1 MPRRLPP
8 EREASPNSIDQ
19 PAERAQEVLRALAE
33 VVSEAQKRGLPLS
46 EAYVHFDQR
55 DEGVVGVDD
64 LMHAVVELRL
74 CPSSDLWDEQ
84 DAEDCVVA
92 LSRGK
97 SRAYFTREDF
107 VRYFST
113 AAAPSSLVRDRQV
126 SADKS
131 PSYGHAQKMS
141 PEKTD
146 RLQHW
151 QEQASTASHTLASSP
166 THKKTQLRVTLPDWA
181 HARSKRALKELEARR
196 RAKSKTQPP
205 LMLSSMLNF
214 PFDSSSS
221 EPTPDS
227 YSSNNDVFHDDDNV
241 ELSAPTS
248 AAIPQLDLNKKKTKP
263 TAPGENPDDSLVFPV
278 SDRWKIFQVDADT
291 AISYGILSH
300 DNIPSS
306 PPQSNGKAD
315 AAAGLATSQASAE
328 NTAEEEASGLPN
340 TTAFRLTVFLD
351 VFQRLETLEAFFHPL
366 LVHFPRGK
374 ILLCGFP
381 TRSKR
386 IVTWHNARFASVYSK
401 LLEHVMTR
409 SREWLV
415 QPKLGIGAVPQY
427 LVGFGTGGS
436 TALQLLGMELPMRQ
450 TKGDGGGAL
459 GLFARSL
466 RGLVL
471 VNALASVTE
480 VERRTLRSLQKLLD
494 ASSNI
499 QPGATSSSGDAV
511 ELHEALASALFS
523 EHYLAQVAPSR
534 AAALESFFRTRRGFF
549 QTSEVSA
556 PESRVTENDDTNGE
570 DKFKA
575 GQLLRVLLR
584 GVTKNRDVTAAVANL
599 ATAVPAPFALIV
611 VHGSQNALCTPQ
623 QVALIS
629 GSNAAS
635 GFSQANTV
643 VEALSLSCISASG
656 EEDPA
661 SNDARCMHVAWLKGG
676 HEILQE
682 RGSFFYG
689 LFRQLGTAEVA
700 RPQPDEPAQR
710 ASSSSEPRRSSTRQ
724 SRRSSAAAPAS
735 LQATSPNENFGAN
748 QDESLSDGQDS
759 QDADSS
765 LLPQAQSPEPR
776 SDLRERVV
784 EQLST
789 RGLPWIQQEL
799 YDRGIEGAG
808 RTDIILERYERVL
821 VQEEELARRQE
832 LDRQRMQ
839 AKHDEIEAQR
849 RSKEEDAREREQR
862 DLEARQSVQRRERES
877 QQAFFEQMEAKK
889 VENARRLQENE
900 TMTLEDLRSRKVEE
914 LLASDLERR
923 DRNRV
928 VARQMGELDA
938 ERQEQV
944 RRESQVELQALRL
957 EEQKKQRQALKV
969 FQLKF
974 EQKELVSS
982 PVEAYRL
989 DSPAVYER
997 FDDIASGARVLAADL
1012 AHFYEIKA
1020 LQMRES
1026 AEKRLELETLQ
1037 RGPLFAKEL
1046 QVRNLER
1053 VQAKAQNTG
1062 MIAKA
1067 GMGTV
1072 RIVPITAAEMQA
1084 LGREL
1089 DITRDELERL
1099 HSDAALRRKDLAWKD
1114 QLLQRLSI
1122 IIQRN
1127 ERFRGEVLTKLS
1139 VCADMGNE
1147 RVLSLREDNEAFES
1161 KRDGLMKLRGTLKRR
1176 QDAVRGECE
1185 RARATTTAFFDTNL
1199 RVVGALQRVQR
1210 TVIIQ
1215 ELEVEDEA
1223 LSVRI
1228 EALEEQEKAAHLAL
1242 DNSKATLEEVAT
1254 RTFVLE
1260 ESQRALEGSTE
1271 GKGLVDVSNKDEGVS
1286 GSKMKGANA
1295 VKPQEDVAESVRL
1308 KKDADRSPEE
1318 KRWVALD
1325 FLTNFAH
1332 YYKHVAAEEV
1342 EIIQK
1347 SADYQQKSDK
1357 KLVVDQLKRLMELP
1371 ARNCLAFAF
1380 FKSPEEM
1387 EAHYLLRKYT
1397 FGDGEGYFA
1406 QLDHD
1411 FEAPTGVA
1419 APRASLSSTLADM
1432 LSVLQRIADS
1442 PPRRCPRAQAA
1453 LLDDK
1458 MPPLTLLHV
1467 PQSQIFPH
1475 KSTTHSFQLP
1485 RDAEGVAVL
1494 SLTASIV
1501 FQGHFKSVG
1510 YQNGRLAAMMYM
1522 LPPVTDPNSVQQRFQ
1537 APIPIGKCFY
1547 AEDLA
1552 LCSPHSMGRLVLRHE
1567 PLSVPL
1573 SAAATYQIVL
1583 GAPVFTAYSLEVSGR
1598 TSLLADEAL
1607 RRKRVDALKKQD
1619 LLPRKQD
1626 ELQNVFLTILLSER
1640 KKRLARRLAA
1650 EAKDQARAAELEMLR
1665 NNQKLERDNA
1675 EPVLSHDER
1684 RDLHTAIRAANKTF
1698 THCCFLFSK
1707 REEEVRDIEQ
1717 SLRELTRI
1725 HVDVLEDCE
1734 KMEQL
1739 LEEYRTNL
1747 PHIAALLSDE
1757 PDLGTGDAAAA
1768 KLARELN
1775 VEYENKTGT
1784 KSSKVRWAELSAMK
1798 AKLPSM
1804 MTPAE
1809 RLRRKY
1815 KKGRDT
1821 LDKKEREWVLLD
1833 RILHPQL
1840 YRWEAGKHGAA
1851 TDGGYTNAP
1860 GVKLRLHGAY
1870 PKLSKD
1876 EEQLA
1881 ALSQMEVERIMK
1893 APWNLLERKEIL
1905 IRKVLTRFRDDHGA
1919 PTKRRPNPNGS
1930 ITSMVTLLRAQKS
1943 TELTREERE
1952 WRLYDQLLNPVYYPV
1967 NFKRLAKELAGAIV
1981 TPGGL
1986 DEVTISPKL
1995 AREDLVMAINTPED
2009 ELYKLPS
2016 DLLRGRT
2023 LLLKYDPQLS
2033 TNLIN
2038 AARIQQQTQDSQTP
2052 TNVIEVDVDARCRL
2066 VFQELQ
2072 RAIANTRNEF
2082 MDSYVLHSTLQ
2093 RFPTK
2098 VLRLELE
2105 KDLDRLLISQIKE
2118 KENFEL
2124 AIFLSKK
2131 EAPESNGNAVSDS
2144 DSDEEAVIAREVEA
2158 RRKAK
2163 EDAKQGPKVRGK
2175 ALKQKS
2181 LQKQRREIKNALQG
2195 RSLEEQRLIL
2205 REQELGSGGC
2215 TACWTNPCQWK
2226 PFLEESYVTIQER
2239 IDVIR
2244 EELERVKHSPDLTI
2258 TSNVCM
2264 AAVKSGNQAITLR
2277 KSDLFDELTLE
2288 MKIWEKNFRLKAVD
2302 EEFHET
2308 FRSKNEFFE
2317 TQALHGFRQIQH
2329 KSKVQVALQ
2338 REHNVLV
2345 AHLTSYEVVEDVL
2358 ESMLEG
2364 WIFGERESERQ
2375 VLGYV
2380 PSLKREGP
2388 LTMQDLRRFEQ
2399 DRRILQVRQDIRQEQ
2414 LQNAQGLPSDKWK
2427 PIEVEAFQ
2435 VNLTKKAVQK
2445 GSELDKSLTETE
2457 NALKFGLFCMTLMY
2471 FRGLSLLKKQKT
2483 VWSVSTTKR
2492 LAAAASPKTAER
2504 RRMDREK
2511 RNVELRARKAA
2522 LYDEKARTGQARK
2535 QKFHEQKL
2543 AAYRKRLVDENRKA
2557 NRERTAAINIQRVY
2571 RGHLGKLAGNQ
2582 WMLRRR
2588 EIDAQRALDHAAAVT
2603 LQRAYRGR
2611 LGRIAAEDQRV
2622 ELAEFISQIRAE
2634 EAIDEEEEYWN
2645 NHKIERLARKVAA
2658 FVKKEA

>member
-1 MPRRLPP
+1 MPRRVSP
-8 EREASPNSIDQ
+8 EEGSSPSAADRPVEKARELLQ
-19 PAERAQEVLRALAE
+19 ALSE

-46 EAYVHFDQR
+46 EAYAHFDQR
-55 DEGVVGVDD
+55 DEGVVSVDN
-64 LMHAVVELRL
+64 LMQAVVELRL
-74 CPSSDLWDEQ
+74 YPNNDLWSEQ
-84 DAEDCVVA
+84 DAEECVTVI
-92 LSRGK
+92 SRGK

-113 AAAPSSLVRDRQV
+113 TATPSNLVRDRDVPQDNGHDRRV
-126 SADKS
+126 RFHKTS
-131 PSYGHAQKMS
+131 PKKRDH
-141 PEKTD
+141 
-146 RLQHW
+146 LQHW
-151 QEQASTASHTLASSP
+151 QEQATAVSHTLASSLKQ
-166 THKKTQLRVTLPDWA
+166 KKKSQLRVTLPEWA

-196 RAKSKTQPP
+196 RTKSKQPP
-205 LMLSSMLNF
+205 ITLSSTPNF
-214 PFDSSSS
+214 NTDSSLS

-227 YSSNNDVFHDDDNV
+227 FSNNDDVFHDDDENNGP
-241 ELSAPTS
+241 SAQTS
-248 AAIPQLDLNKKKTKP
+248 ATVPQIDLKKKSQAAKT
-263 TAPGENPDDSLVFPV
+263 GESPDDLLVFPL
-278 SDRWKIFQVDADT
+278 SDRWKTFQVDADT
-291 AISYGILSH
+291 IVSYGILSH
-300 DNIPSS
+300 DTIQSS
-306 PPQSNGKAD
+306 PSTPKMEDSAS
-315 AAAGLATSQASAE
+315 AWTALSQASAE
-328 NTAEEEASGLPN
+328 STAEEEASGLPN
-340 TTAFRLTVFLD
+340 MTAFRLTVFID
-351 VFQRLETLEAFFHPL
+351 AFQRLETLEDYFHPL

-386 IVTWHNARFASVYSK
+386 SATWHNARFASLYAR
-401 LLEHVMTR
+401 LLEYVMTR

-471 VNALASVTE
+471 VNAVASVTD
-480 VERRTLRSLQKLLD
+480 VERRTLRSLQKLLE
-494 ASSNI
+494 ANANVQSGI
-499 QPGATSSSGDAV
+499 TSSTGDAA
-511 ELHEALASALFS
+511 ELHEALASVLFS
-523 EHYLAQVAPSR
+523 GHYLSQVASSR
-534 AAALESFFRTRRGFF
+534 SAALESFFRSRRGFL
-549 QTSEVSA
+549 QTAQNAATSNDSA
-556 PESRVTENDDTNGE
+556 IDDRAKSGH
-570 DKFKA
+570 
-575 GQLLRVLLR
+575 LLRVLLR
-584 GVTKNRDVTAAVANL
+584 GTAKNRDVTAAIANL
-599 ATAVPAPFALIV
+599 AAMVPAPFALIV
-611 VHGSQNALCTPQ
+611 VHGSQNALFTPH
-623 QVALIS
+623 QVELVTGRNGIS
-629 GSNAAS
+629 SSA
-635 GFSQANTV
+635 GFSQVNNV
-643 VEALSLSCISASG
+643 PEALALGNASANI
-656 EEDPA
+656 DT
-661 SNDARCMHVAWLKGG
+661 RHLHVAWLKGG
-676 HEILQE
+676 HELLQE
-682 RGSFFYG
+682 RSSFFYE
-689 LFRQLGTAEVA
+689 LFRQLATAETSSQ
-700 RPQPDEPAQR
+700 QPVITNDQSDFPT
-710 ASSSSEPRRSSTRQ
+710 SEGRRSTSHSTSRSRKSSVIPPTSRQ
-724 SRRSSAAAPAS
+724 PPSSQDISIP
-735 LQATSPNENFGAN
+735 N
-748 QDESLSDGQDS
+748 QDELLSVDQDDDSPPPLQSLEPPSILRQRVSDELIS
-759 QDADSS
+759 
-765 LLPQAQSPEPR
+765 
-776 SDLRERVV
+776 
-784 EQLST
+784 

-799 YDRGIEGAG
+799 YDRGVEGAG
-808 RTDIILERYERVL
+808 PTDVILERYECVL
-821 VQEEELARRQE
+821 AQEEERTQKQE
-832 LDRQRMQ
+832 RDKQRIQ

-849 RSKEEDAREREQR
+849 RVKQEEAEEREQR
-862 DLEARQSVQRRERES
+862 AVEARRSIQRRERES
-877 QQAFFEQMEAKK
+877 QQQFFKQMEAKK
-889 VENARRLQENE
+889 LENARKLQENE
-900 TMTLEDLRSRKVEE
+900 SMTLEDLRSRKVEQ
-914 LLASDLERR
+914 LLVSDLERS
-923 DRNRV
+923 DRNRAV
-928 VARQMGELDA
+928 VRQMGELEA
-938 ERQEQV
+938 ERQEHV
-944 RRESQVELQALRL
+944 RREAQVELQALRL
-957 EEQKKQRQALKV
+957 EEQKAHREALKAV
-969 FQLKF
+969 QREF

-982 PVEAYRL
+982 SVEAYSL
-989 DSPAVYER
+989 DAPVLYER
-997 FDDIASGARVLAADL
+997 FDDISSGARVLATDL

-1026 AEKRLELETLQ
+1026 AEKLLELESLQ
-1037 RGPLFAKEL
+1037 RGPLAAKEL
-1046 QVRNLER
+1046 HVRNLER
-1053 VQAKAQNTG
+1053 VQAKAQSTG

-1072 RIVPITAAEMQA
+1072 RIVPITPVEMQT
-1084 LGREL
+1084 LGRDL
-1089 DITRDELERL
+1089 DVARDELERL
-1099 HSDAALRRKDLAWKD
+1099 QSDAALRRKDLAWKD
-1114 QLLQRLSI
+1114 QLLQRMSV

-1127 ERFRGEVLTKLS
+1127 ERFREEVLAKLS
-1139 VCADMGNE
+1139 LCADIGNE
-1147 RVLSLREDNEAFES
+1147 RVLSLREDNEALEF
-1161 KRDGLMKLRGTLKRR
+1161 KCDGLIALRDKLKLR
-1176 QDAVRGECE
+1176 QNAVRGECE
-1185 RARATTTAFFDTNL
+1185 RARAATTAFFDTNL

-1210 TVIIQ
+1210 TVVIK
-1215 ELEVEDEA
+1215 ELGVEDEA
-1223 LSVRI
+1223 LSERI
-1228 EALEEQEKAAHLAL
+1228 KALDDQEKAAHLAL
-1242 DNSKATLEEVAT
+1242 EKGKATLEEVAT
-1254 RTFVLE
+1254 RTFIVE
-1260 ESQRALEGSTE
+1260 ESQRTLKGTTEVKDSRGEVNNQEEGSLD
-1271 GKGLVDVSNKDEGVS
+1271 GKTKKTG
-1286 GSKMKGANA
+1286 GAQ
-1295 VKPQEDVAESVRL
+1295 PQQGIAESVRL
-1308 KKDADRSPEE
+1308 KRHADRSPEE
-1318 KRWVALD
+1318 KNWVALD
-1325 FLTNFAH
+1325 FLTNFAY
-1332 YYKHVAAEEV
+1332 YYKHVAPEEV

-1347 SADYQQKSDK
+1347 SPDYQQKSK
-1357 KLVVDQLKRLMELP
+1357 TKLIVDQLQRLMQLP

-1387 EAHYLLRKYT
+1387 EAHYLLRKFT
-1397 FGDGEGYFA
+1397 FGDGEEYFA

-1411 FEAPTGVA
+1411 FEAPNGVA
-1419 APRASLSSTLADM
+1419 ALHATLSSSLEDM
-1432 LSVLQRIADS
+1432 LSVLQSVADS
-1442 PPRRCPRAQAA
+1442 PPLRARRCPRARAA

-1458 MPPLTLLHV
+1458 MPPLALLHV
-1467 PQSQIFPH
+1467 PQTQIFPH

-1485 RDAEGVAVL
+1485 KDAEGVAVL
-1494 SLTASIV
+1494 SLTVSIF

-1522 LPPVTDPNSVQQRFQ
+1522 LPAVTDPNSLQQKFK
-1537 APIPIGKCFY
+1537 APVPIGKCFY
-1547 AEDLA
+1547 VEDLA

-1567 PLSVPL
+1567 PLAIPL
-1573 SAAATYQIVL
+1573 SASATYQIVV
-1583 GAPVFTAYSLEVSGR
+1583 GAPVFTAYSLQVHGR
-1598 TSLLADEAL
+1598 TALFADEAL

-1626 ELQNVFLTILLSER
+1626 ELQNIFLTVQLSER
-1640 KKRLARRLAA
+1640 KKRLARRLAT
-1650 EAKDQARAAELEMLR
+1650 EAKDQARAAELELLR

-1675 EPVLSHDER
+1675 EPVLSHEER
-1684 RDLHTAIRAANKTF
+1684 RELHTAIRTTNETF

-1739 LEEYRTNL
+1739 LAEYRTNL
-1747 PHIAALLSDE
+1747 PHIAALLSGERDFA
-1757 PDLGTGDAAAA
+1757 TGDAAAA

-1775 VEYENKTGT
+1775 VEYVNKNGT
-1784 KSSKVRWAELSAMK
+1784 KSSKARWAELSAMK

-1833 RILHPQL
+1833 RIFYPRL
-1840 YRWEAGKHGAA
+1840 YRWEDDKHGGA

-1860 GVKLRLHGAY
+1860 GVRLRLHGAY

-1905 IRKVLTRFRDDHGA
+1905 IRKILTRFRDDHGSN
-1919 PTKRRPNPNGS
+1919 TKRRAHPNGS
-1930 ITSMVTLLRAQKS
+1930 MTSMVTLLRGQKS

-1952 WRLYDQLLNPVYYPV
+1952 WRLYDQLLNPMYYPV
-1967 NFKRLAKELAGAIV
+1967 NFKRLAKELAGA
-1981 TPGGL
+1981 TATSGGL
-1986 DEVTISPKL
+1986 EEVTISPKIT
-1995 AREDLVMAINTPED
+1995 REDLLVAINTPEE

-2033 TNLIN
+2033 ANLIT
-2038 AARIQQQTQDSQTP
+2038 AARIQQQSQDSQT
-2052 TNVIEVDVDARCRL
+2052 TTDSVEVDVDARCRL

-2118 KENFEL
+2118 KEDFEL
-2124 AIFLSKK
+2124 ANFLSSKDT
-2131 EAPESNGNAVSDS
+2131 ADNNGDVVSDS

-2163 EDAKQGPKVRGK
+2163 VDAKQGPKVRGK

-2195 RSLEEQRLIL
+2195 RSLEEQRMIL
-2205 REQELGSGGC
+2205 REHELGPGGC

-2239 IDVIR
+2239 IDIIH
-2244 EELERVKHSPDLTI
+2244 EELERVKHCPDLMI

-2288 MKIWEKNFRLKAVD
+2288 VKIWEKNLRLKAVD

-2329 KSKVQVALQ
+2329 KNKVQVALQ

-2345 AHLTSYEVVEDVL
+2345 AHLTAYEVVEDVL

-2399 DRRILQVRQDIRQEQ
+2399 DRRILQVRQGLHEEQ
-2414 LQNAQGLPSDKWK
+2414 LQNTQGLPSDKWK

-2483 VWSVSTTKR
+2483 VWSVSAAKR
-2492 LAAAASPKTAER
+2492 SAEPLKSAER
-2504 RRMDREK
+2504 LRMDKEK
-2511 RNVELRARKAA
+2511 SNVELRARKAA
-2522 LYDEKARTGQARK
+2522 LYDEKARVGQARK

-2557 NRERTAAINIQRVY
+2557 KRERTAAISMQRVY
-2571 RGHLGKLAGNQ
+2571 RGHLGKIAGRK

-2588 EIDAQRALDHAAAVT
+2588 EIDAQRALDHAAAIT

-2634 EAIDEEEEYWN
+2634 EAIAEEEEYWDK
-2645 NHKIERLARKVAA
+2645 HKIERLARKVAA